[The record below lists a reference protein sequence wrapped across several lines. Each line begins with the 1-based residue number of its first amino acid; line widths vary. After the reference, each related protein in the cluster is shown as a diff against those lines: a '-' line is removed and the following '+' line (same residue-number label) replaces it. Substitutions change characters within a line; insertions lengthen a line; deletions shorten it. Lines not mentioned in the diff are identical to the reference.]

1 MLAPLAVVSLNASG
15 SAGRLET
22 DLKPWNLR
30 LILNYHYN
38 NPLVNSES
46 LACRLLPLCGSLCS
60 RGLCSFFSLEQT
72 LDPLMSKTALTAK
85 ITSTATECVCVFMC
99 LCVLSWQAF
108 FYHLYWCE
116 CCRVDVADVN
126 EIKSCLRENTELTQ
140 NIWKKKVSFFLY
152 KYFHNDSQW

>member
-85 ITSTATECVCVFMC
+85 ITSTATECVCV
-99 LCVLSWQAF
+99 CVYVFVCFKLTGLFLPSVLMWMLSCWCCWCQWNKIMF
-108 FYHLYWCE
+108 KRKYWTHTKHL
-116 CCRVDVADVN
+116 
-126 EIKSCLRENTELTQ
+126 
-140 NIWKKKVSFFLY
+140 KKKSELFFI
-152 KYFHNDSQW
+152 